1 MENGTIL
8 IVDDNKSVL
17 ASLELLLENE
27 FGTVRTAANPN
38 QITTLLTT
46 TSIDVVILD
55 MNFSAGI
62 NNGNEGLYW
71 LKQIHEIRPS
81 LPVVMLTAYG
91 DVELAVKALKNGAT
105 DFLLKPWDNQ
115 ILIRKIK
122 EAYKSNNSKAKSASK
137 TTGKQGDTEKPSKP
151 EMLIGHSPAMLQ
163 LIKVVTKVA
172 KTDANILIT
181 GENGTGKEMLAKEIH
196 RLSPRNSRQ
205 MLGIDMGAIS
215 ESLFESE
222 LFGHERGAFTDAYES
237 RPGKFEAANGSSL
250 FMDEIGNL
258 SIALQAKL
266 LTVLQNRNVTRIGSN
281 KVIPV
286 DIRLISATN
295 KDIPEMV
302 KQGLFREDL
311 FYRINTIHLEIPPL
325 RDYPLYTSIYY
336 FFYLCLMLLE
346 TDQIRDPRLL
356 RRLNLICSQMVVHQS
371 AIVNQFSKEH
381 KEKMGAYRFLNNSSV
396 SSDAILSGLIQTCCK
411 NASGR
416 KHLLCIQ
423 DTSEINYEA
432 HVERM
437 KKKTASPG
445 IVGQKQCGT
454 FLHPVLVVD
463 ASSHIPIG
471 FSSVKQ
477 WNRSPAA
484 LSREE
489 RNYRYQPIEE
499 KESYRWI
506 ESGMAASEQMPRDAV
521 KTIIGDREADIF
533 ELFSRIPTDNVHL
546 LIRSVHERN
555 CRLDDPDCSVHLNTL
570 MEQAVLR
577 AEYSFEVLPGSG
589 RKKRVACMELRF
601 ERVTLCA
608 PVNGP
613 AKGSPPVS
621 LYCIH
626 VKEKSS
632 STPVNESPI
641 EWRLLTTH
649 VVETV
654 EQAIECIGWYRCRWL
669 IEELFRVLKRKGFMI
684 EDAQLET
691 VSALQKLILISL
703 QAALQ
708 VMVLKLSF
716 DKEDEKLSSEIYFTS
731 KEIAL
736 LHIVGKKSEGNT
748 KIQQNPYK
756 KESMAWA
763 AWIIARLG
771 AWSAYKSQSIPGY
784 ITFKNGL
791 DRFYTQFELYELIS

>member
-1 MENGTIL
+1 
-8 IVDDNKSVL
+8 
-17 ASLELLLENE
+17 
-27 FGTVRTAANPN
+27 
-38 QITTLLTT
+38 
-46 TSIDVVILD
+46 
-55 MNFSAGI
+55 
-62 NNGNEGLYW
+62 
-71 LKQIHEIRPS
+71 
-81 LPVVMLTAYG
+81 
-91 DVELAVKALKNGAT
+91 
-105 DFLLKPWDNQ
+105 
-115 ILIRKIK
+115 
-122 EAYKSNNSKAKSASK
+122 
-137 TTGKQGDTEKPSKP
+137 
-151 EMLIGHSPAMLQ
+151 
-163 LIKVVTKVA
+163 
-172 KTDANILIT
+172 
-181 GENGTGKEMLAKEIH
+181 
-196 RLSPRNSRQ
+196 
-205 MLGIDMGAIS
+205 
-215 ESLFESE
+215 
-222 LFGHERGAFTDAYES
+222 
-237 RPGKFEAANGSSL
+237 
-250 FMDEIGNL
+250 
-258 SIALQAKL
+258 
-266 LTVLQNRNVTRIGSN
+266 
-281 KVIPV
+281 
-286 DIRLISATN
+286 
-295 KDIPEMV
+295 
-302 KQGLFREDL
+302 
-311 FYRINTIHLEIPPL
+311 
-325 RDYPLYTSIYY
+325 
-336 FFYLCLMLLE
+336 MLLE

-791 DRFYTQFELYELIS
+791 DRFYTQVPIKRKHGN

>member
-1 MENGTIL
+1 
-8 IVDDNKSVL
+8 
-17 ASLELLLENE
+17 
-27 FGTVRTAANPN
+27 
-38 QITTLLTT
+38 
-46 TSIDVVILD
+46 
-55 MNFSAGI
+55 
-62 NNGNEGLYW
+62 
-71 LKQIHEIRPS
+71 
-81 LPVVMLTAYG
+81 
-91 DVELAVKALKNGAT
+91 
-105 DFLLKPWDNQ
+105 
-115 ILIRKIK
+115 
-122 EAYKSNNSKAKSASK
+122 
-137 TTGKQGDTEKPSKP
+137 
-151 EMLIGHSPAMLQ
+151 
-163 LIKVVTKVA
+163 
-172 KTDANILIT
+172 
-181 GENGTGKEMLAKEIH
+181 
-196 RLSPRNSRQ
+196 
-205 MLGIDMGAIS
+205 
-215 ESLFESE
+215 
-222 LFGHERGAFTDAYES
+222 
-237 RPGKFEAANGSSL
+237 
-250 FMDEIGNL
+250 
-258 SIALQAKL
+258 
-266 LTVLQNRNVTRIGSN
+266 
-281 KVIPV
+281 
-286 DIRLISATN
+286 
-295 KDIPEMV
+295 
-302 KQGLFREDL
+302 
-311 FYRINTIHLEIPPL
+311 
-325 RDYPLYTSIYY
+325 
-336 FFYLCLMLLE
+336 
-346 TDQIRDPRLL
+346 
-356 RRLNLICSQMVVHQS
+356 MVVHQS

-791 DRFYTQFELYELIS
+791 DRFYTQFELYELISEDLCIKGSFGKEENGVTIVYYCLVHSFAVMNKSLCNLYFSLWTYVIFCASFATNR

>member
-1 MENGTIL
+1 
-8 IVDDNKSVL
+8 
-17 ASLELLLENE
+17 
-27 FGTVRTAANPN
+27 
-38 QITTLLTT
+38 
-46 TSIDVVILD
+46 
-55 MNFSAGI
+55 
-62 NNGNEGLYW
+62 
-71 LKQIHEIRPS
+71 
-81 LPVVMLTAYG
+81 
-91 DVELAVKALKNGAT
+91 
-105 DFLLKPWDNQ
+105 
-115 ILIRKIK
+115 
-122 EAYKSNNSKAKSASK
+122 
-137 TTGKQGDTEKPSKP
+137 
-151 EMLIGHSPAMLQ
+151 
-163 LIKVVTKVA
+163 
-172 KTDANILIT
+172 
-181 GENGTGKEMLAKEIH
+181 
-196 RLSPRNSRQ
+196 
-205 MLGIDMGAIS
+205 
-215 ESLFESE
+215 
-222 LFGHERGAFTDAYES
+222 
-237 RPGKFEAANGSSL
+237 
-250 FMDEIGNL
+250 
-258 SIALQAKL
+258 
-266 LTVLQNRNVTRIGSN
+266 
-281 KVIPV
+281 
-286 DIRLISATN
+286 
-295 KDIPEMV
+295 
-302 KQGLFREDL
+302 
-311 FYRINTIHLEIPPL
+311 
-325 RDYPLYTSIYY
+325 
-336 FFYLCLMLLE
+336 MLLE

-396 SSDAILSGLIQTCCK
+396 SSDAILSGLIHTCCK

-416 KHLLCIQ
+416 QHLLCIQ

-555 CRLDDPDCSVHLNTL
+555 CRLDDPDCSLHLNTL

-731 KEIAL
+731 KEIEL

-791 DRFYTQFELYELIS
+791 DRFYTQFELYEFIR

>member
-1 MENGTIL
+1 
-8 IVDDNKSVL
+8 
-17 ASLELLLENE
+17 
-27 FGTVRTAANPN
+27 
-38 QITTLLTT
+38 
-46 TSIDVVILD
+46 
-55 MNFSAGI
+55 
-62 NNGNEGLYW
+62 
-71 LKQIHEIRPS
+71 
-81 LPVVMLTAYG
+81 
-91 DVELAVKALKNGAT
+91 
-105 DFLLKPWDNQ
+105 
-115 ILIRKIK
+115 
-122 EAYKSNNSKAKSASK
+122 
-137 TTGKQGDTEKPSKP
+137 
-151 EMLIGHSPAMLQ
+151 
-163 LIKVVTKVA
+163 
-172 KTDANILIT
+172 
-181 GENGTGKEMLAKEIH
+181 
-196 RLSPRNSRQ
+196 
-205 MLGIDMGAIS
+205 
-215 ESLFESE
+215 
-222 LFGHERGAFTDAYES
+222 
-237 RPGKFEAANGSSL
+237 
-250 FMDEIGNL
+250 
-258 SIALQAKL
+258 
-266 LTVLQNRNVTRIGSN
+266 
-281 KVIPV
+281 
-286 DIRLISATN
+286 
-295 KDIPEMV
+295 
-302 KQGLFREDL
+302 
-311 FYRINTIHLEIPPL
+311 
-325 RDYPLYTSIYY
+325 
-336 FFYLCLMLLE
+336 
-346 TDQIRDPRLL
+346 
-356 RRLNLICSQMVVHQS
+356 MVVHQS

-489 RNYRYQPIEE
+489 RNYRYQPIEA

-533 ELFSRIPTDNVHL
+533 ELFSRIPADNVHL

-555 CRLDDPDCSVHLNTL
+555 CRLDDPDCSVQLNTL